1 MTNTLFRDVLANC
14 LLFFVAM
21 LLLLIP
27 YVNDPQRKTENG
39 DEPPGSIVASITWP
53 EGDADVDLWVMGPGE
68 VVPIG
73 YSNKG
78 GRLWNLLRDDLGN
91 SPDATPLN
99 YENSYTRGAPPG
111 EYVINIHCFRCPVVP
126 QKVNVEIRS
135 AKTDPKSPKGTQVLF
150 TSSLDLRAQG
160 QERTAARFRVD
171 DNGDV
176 LPGSINFNFM
186 PLRSSDKS
194 AALQGTDP

>member
-1 MTNTLFRDVLANC
+1 MLQFIWRDMLMMIALRLVFMLG
-14 LLFFVAM
+14 LLM
-21 LLLLIP
+21 LL
-27 YVNDPQRKTENG
+27 VAEPQKKSEAG
-39 DEPPGSIVASITWP
+39 DEPPGSIVAAITWP

-68 VVPIG
+68 VNPIG

-111 EYVINIHCFRCPVVP
+111 EYVINVHCFRCPVVP
-126 QKVNVEIRS
+126 QRVTVEVRS
-135 AKTDPKSPKGTQVLF
+135 SKPDQNSGKGTQVLF

-160 QERTAARFRVD
+160 QERTAARFRLD

-176 LPGSINFNFM
+176 VPGSISFNFL
-186 PLRSSDKS
+186 PLRSSTKS
-194 AALQGTDP
+194 AALQD

>member
-1 MTNTLFRDVLANC
+1 MLQFIWRDMLMMIALRLVFVLG
-14 LLFFVAM
+14 LLM
-21 LLLLIP
+21 ILIAEP
-27 YVNDPQRKTENG
+27 EKKTEDG

-111 EYVINIHCFRCPVVP
+111 EYVVNIHCFRCPVVP

-150 TSSLDLRAQG
+150 TASLDLRAQG

>member
-27 YVNDPQRKTENG
+27 YVNDPQRKSEDG
-39 DEPPGSIVASITWP
+39 DEPPGSVVAAVTWP
-53 EGDADVDLWVMGPGE
+53 EGDTDIDLWVMGPGE
-68 VVPIG
+68 VHPIG

-78 GRLWNLLRDDLGN
+78 GRLWNLLRDDLGS

-111 EYVINIHCFRCPVVP
+111 EYVVNVHCFRCPVVP
-126 QKVNVEIRS
+126 QKVTVEIRS
-135 AKTDPKSPKGTQVLF
+135 AKTDPNSPKGTQVLF

-160 QERTAARFRVD
+160 QERTAARFRID
-171 DNGDV
+171 DQGNV
-176 LPGSINFNFM
+176 VPGSLHFNFM

-194 AALQGTDP
+194 ASLQGTDP